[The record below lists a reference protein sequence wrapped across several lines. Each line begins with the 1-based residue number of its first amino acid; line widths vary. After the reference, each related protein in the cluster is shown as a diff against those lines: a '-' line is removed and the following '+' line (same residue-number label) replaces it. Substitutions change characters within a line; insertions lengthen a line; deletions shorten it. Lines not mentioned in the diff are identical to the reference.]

1 MNITGLGEIAI
12 QGEQSL
18 GPHRRSF
25 TGAQLKIPSASYLEI
40 ETLQ

>member
-12 QGEQSL
+12 QGEQAPSQH
-18 GPHRRSF
+18 PRSF